1 MKGPYTALRPQ
12 RDVSLSGLVIGGKGG
27 PGADPVGGR
36 TLEYVLSVRSR
47 SFKEE
52 RRGGEG
58 GSGRV

>member
-1 MKGPYTALRPQ
+1 
-12 RDVSLSGLVIGGKGG
+12 V
-27 PGADPVGGR
+27 R
-36 TLEYVLSVRSR
+36 TLEYVLSARSR